1 MCFRKT
7 GFKVVRGGTVF
18 FYIKVCCIE
27 YFIYL
32 CQSQIRK
39 NMKQLCQNKHT
50 IRFRYWSRKKYAMFY
65 SLGKYVTIGNLKK
78 EIADV
83 SLGKQANVCTAF
95 SVCSSARKEDAG
107 NNTSFCAECQAER
120 KRTPSDFPHLV
131 CRLFKTNSKKLH
143 FYPVQ

>member
-65 SLGKYVTIGNLKK
+65 SLGKYVTIGNLKRRLPMYRWVNRQMFARHSLFALPHGKRMLERNMKK
-78 EIADV
+78 EWPLLNPCCKCFG
-83 SLGKQANVCTAF
+83 SNCLNHRWLT
-95 SVCSSARKEDAG
+95 
-107 NNTSFCAECQAER
+107 
-120 KRTPSDFPHLV
+120 
-131 CRLFKTNSKKLH
+131 
-143 FYPVQ
+143 

>member
-1 MCFRKT
+1 
-7 GFKVVRGGTVF
+7 
-18 FYIKVCCIE
+18 
-27 YFIYL
+27 
-32 CQSQIRK
+32 
-39 NMKQLCQNKHT
+39 MKQLCQNKHT

-107 NNTSFCAECQAER
+107 EEYEEGMA
-120 KRTPSDFPHLV
+120 
-131 CRLFKTNSKKLH
+131 
-143 FYPVQ
+143 PVESMLQMFRIQLPQPLSLIHI